1 MLSMQTSGEQL
12 WPKIINSSETFV
24 DLSLVCGTILCGK
37 VTQTTPAGIPCC
49 FPFQSLIQ
57 G

>member
-1 MLSMQTSGEQL
+1 MLPMQTNGEQL
-12 WPKIINSSETFV
+12 WQRIINSSETFV

-37 VTQTTPAGIPCC
+37 VTQTAPAGIPCC
-49 FPFQSLIQ
+49 FPFLSQIQ